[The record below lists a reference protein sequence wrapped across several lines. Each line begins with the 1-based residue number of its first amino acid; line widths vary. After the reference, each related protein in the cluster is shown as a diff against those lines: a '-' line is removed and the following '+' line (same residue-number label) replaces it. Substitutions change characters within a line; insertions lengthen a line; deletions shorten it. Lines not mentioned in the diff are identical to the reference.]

1 MRAAIRPPEEVSN
14 LAPEAAWDRESHEL
28 LVVIRDDRAFGVRM
42 RFEGDL
48 RRIDSQLRKGHPQF
62 ELHSMNLHR
71 FRIVEDLEAGRLDV
85 GSGAPDEQLF
95 VGDLIDTRFVSSG
108 MDEVEIVVERK

>member
-1 MRAAIRPPEEVSN
+1 
-14 LAPEAAWDRESHEL
+14 
-28 LVVIRDDRAFGVRM
+28 
-42 RFEGDL
+42 
-48 RRIDSQLRKGHPQF
+48 
-62 ELHSMNLHR
+62 MNLHR